1 MFRRVLVPIDGSS
14 AAKRGLEEAIQLAK
28 DQAARIGLLHV
39 LDESMIVRS
48 FDAAT
53 FMPSNYIDDLTKN
66 LADAGRKLLSRAE
79 EQARKQGAVAETML
93 VEARGRRVADA
104 IVAQAKKWKA
114 DVIVIGTHGREGLA
128 RVVLGSDAELV
139 VRESPVPVLLVR
151 GRVRKSK

>member
-1 MFRRVLVPIDGSS
+1 
-14 AAKRGLEEAIQLAK
+14 
-28 DQAARIGLLHV
+28 
-39 LDESMIVRS
+39 
-48 FDAAT
+48 
-53 FMPSNYIDDLTKN
+53 
-66 LADAGRKLLSRAE
+66 
-79 EQARKQGAVAETML
+79 ML